1 MSSTEV
7 LSKNSKKLEKGFRIG
22 AGTINTEGA
31 PPKELTYAE
40 LIKQVGEQ
48 QSAYDALKKRKTV
61 AVEAQWDKAEKGD
74 NQSFNTLLDR
84 LEGKAK
90 QGVEIGGTDGGAI
103 KIEIEMI

>member
-1 MSSTEV
+1 MSNDNAKIATSPSKAGFDVHPENINKEGGTE
-7 LSKNSKKLEKGFRIG
+7 
-22 AGTINTEGA
+22 
-31 PPKELTYAE
+31 KELTYAE

-48 QSAYDALKKRKTV
+48 ESKYQAKKKRKTV

-90 QGVEIGGTDGGAI
+90 QGVEIGGTGENGAI
-103 KIEIEMI
+103 SIEIKMV